1 MNQQHSHSVRQLS
14 FLASAHVL
22 DLLCDVLDIN
32 SRQLAR
38 TQQRGLLAGPCH
50 HVFLVT
56 CVHYV
61 LLWGHHRKRKKSYA
75 KRALRLAT
83 SGSAKKAD
91 RSRTDETAHLSTSHS
106 SAEALRALKARLQG
120 CKRRKDSVELIE
132 YMVMASPEQFLEG
145 GNLALDRGRAFF
157 QETYQW
163 LEKQHGAANVAWATI

>member
-1 MNQQHSHSVRQLS
+1 MLKFPLEQINSQHSHSVRQLS

-75 KRALRLAT
+75 KRALRLAS
-83 SGSAKKAD
+83 SGTAKKSRASVILLQVGVVTTHE
-91 RSRTDETAHLSTSHS
+91 RSKTPI
-106 SAEALRALKARLQG
+106 EAAQMKTRISPLVIPQQRLYG
-120 CKRRKDSVELIE
+120 
-132 YMVMASPEQFLEG
+132 P
-145 GNLALDRGRAFF
+145 
-157 QETYQW
+157 
-163 LEKQHGAANVAWATI
+163 